1 MLRCVL
7 LLIASLTLATSAF
20 AQLERN
26 FPATA
31 LRGEM
36 RVLQPH
42 AVTIDGKEARL
53 APGARIRDQNNLLAM
68 SGSLVDRA
76 VAVHY
81 TLEGNG
87 MLLDVWLLT
96 PQELARRPW
105 PKTLEEARNWIF
117 DPVGQSWSKR

>member
-1 MLRCVL
+1 MLRCVS
-7 LLIASLTLATSAF
+7 LLIASLTLAMPAF

-31 LRGEM
+31 LRGEL
-36 RVLQPH
+36 RVLQPP

-76 VAVHY
+76 LAVHY

-105 PKTLEEARNWIF
+105 PKTQEEARNWIF

>member
-1 MLRCVL
+1 MLRCVS
-7 LLIASLTLATSAF
+7 LLIASLTLAMSAI

-36 RVLQPH
+36 RVLQPP

-76 VAVHY
+76 
-81 TLEGNG
+81 
-87 MLLDVWLLT
+87 LLF
-96 PQELARRPW
+96 Q
-105 PKTLEEARNWIF
+105 
-117 DPVGQSWSKR
+117 Q